1 MPRLRLVPRSA
12 WIALLLVLLVGGG
25 IRFDQARHPIK
36 GKELSADARS
46 YATIAQHL
54 ALTGNYSGTNGKV
67 KALHWPPGTP
77 QVFALAYKLQPGKH
91 PAHRDDTRVLN
102 YAQWAISTLTIL
114 VLFVLGWA
122 LAGPWTGVV
131 AAALLA
137 FYPPAF
143 WGPSNLLSEPLGA
156 LMVTSAFAAVA
167 LAWRTRLL
175 PWWGTAGALFGGV
188 LLTRTDL
195 LFVPPLV
202 AALALVVLGNTVGWK
217 RGGQAAAALLA
228 CCAIVVLPWTIQA
241 SDTAGKLVP
250 VTSGGGSAFFVGTYL
265 PGNGSTY
272 DMKYAMLRQIR
283 AKHPKYAKTGYKQ
296 IPAAIVLDDV
306 AHRHPELD
314 RDAALMK
321 EAKKNLKDAALHH
334 PVELAGMFSFKIG
347 KMWFRA
353 TLGGS
358 STPMPLLR
366 IYHVVLILAAFFGL
380 LYGLLRRRD
389 PALGAILLGLATAT
403 GVHMIAVAHGRYNL
417 PLMPI
422 LIAAGCAGWTVL
434 IRDWRNRRSRPA
446 PAPSEPAAG
455 PPSTPAA
462 VV

>member
-12 WIALLLVLLVGGG
+12 WVALLLVLLVGGG
-25 IRFDQARHPIK
+25 IRFAQARDPIPA
-36 GKELSADARS
+36 KELSTDARS
-46 YATIAQHL
+46 YKTLAQHL

-67 KALHWPPGTP
+67 KALHWPPATP
-77 QVFALAYKLQPGKH
+77 HVFALAYKLQPGKH
-91 PAHRDDTRVLN
+91 PAGREDTRVLN
-102 YAQWAISTLTIL
+102 YAQWAISTTTIL
-114 VLFVLGWA
+114 VLFVLGWV
-122 LAGPWTGVV
+122 LAGPWTGVI
-131 AAALLA
+131 AAAFLA
-137 FYPPAF
+137 LYPPAF

-156 LMVTSAFAAVA
+156 LMVTSAFTAVA
-167 LAWRTRLL
+167 LAWRTRILA
-175 PWWGTAGALFGGV
+175 WWGTAGALFGGV

-195 LFVPPLV
+195 LFVPALV
-202 AALALVVLGNTVGWK
+202 AVLGLVVLGNTVSWR
-217 RGGQAAAALLA
+217 RGLMASGALLA

-241 SDTAGKLVP
+241 SDTAGKLTP

-272 DMKYAMLRQIR
+272 DMKYAMLDQIR
-283 AKHPKYAKTGYKQ
+283 ARHPAFKDRNYKQ
-296 IPAAIVLDDV
+296 IPAAVVLDDV
-306 AHRHPELD
+306 AQRHPHLD

-321 EAKKNLKDAALHH
+321 EAKKNLRDAVLHH

-366 IYHVVLILAAFFGL
+366 IYHVILILAAFFGL
-380 LYGLLRRRD
+380 LYALLRRRD
-389 PALGAILLGLATAT
+389 PAIGAILIGIATAT

-422 LIAAGCAGWTVL
+422 LIAAGAAGWTLMV
-434 IRDWRNRRSRPA
+434 RDWRQRRRA
-446 PAPSEPAAG
+446 RAAGGAAG
-455 PPSTPAA
+455 PATA
-462 VV
+462 